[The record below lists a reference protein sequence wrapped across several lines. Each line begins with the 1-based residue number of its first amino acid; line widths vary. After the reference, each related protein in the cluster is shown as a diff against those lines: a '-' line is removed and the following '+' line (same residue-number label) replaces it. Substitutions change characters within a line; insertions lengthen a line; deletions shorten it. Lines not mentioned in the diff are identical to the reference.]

1 MANYGVGIIDYQFP
15 MTREPLSLQVECYA
29 GYRDE
34 ETPRRFSIGSRGIEV
49 LEVVDQWLAPDYRYF
64 KVKGNDEGIYIL
76 RHEVASNR
84 WELTLF
90 DARGIKLED

>member
-1 MANYGVGIIDYQFP
+1 MN
-15 MTREPLSLQVECYA
+15 RESLSLKVECYA
-29 GYRDE
+29 GYRGE
-34 ETPRRFSIGSRGIEV
+34 ETPRRFSIGIRGIEV
-49 LEVVDQWLAPDYRYF
+49 LQVIDQWLSPDYRYF
-64 KVKGNDEGIYIL
+64 KVQGDDDGIYIL

>member
-1 MANYGVGIIDYQFP
+1 MN
-15 MTREPLSLQVECYA
+15 RESLSLKVECYA
-29 GYRDE
+29 GYRGE
-34 ETPRRFSIGSRGIEV
+34 ETPRWFSIGTRGIEV
-49 LEVVDQWLAPDYRYF
+49 LEVIDQWLSPDYRYF
-64 KVKGNDEGIYIL
+64 KVQGDDDGIYIL

>member
-1 MANYGVGIIDYQFP
+1 
-15 MTREPLSLQVECYA
+15 MTRYSLSLRVECYA
-29 GYRDE
+29 GYRGE
-34 ETPRRFSIGSRGIEV
+34 ETPRRFTIGTRGIEV
-49 LEVVDQWLAPDYRYF
+49 LEVVDQWLSPEHRYF
-64 KVKGNDEGIYIL
+64 KIQGDDGGIYIL